1 MSEPSATSA
10 APLAFSA
17 DAKARIAGLLARYP
31 QDRKQAALIP
41 ALYVAQDEFG
51 WLKPEVMELVARE
64 LDVPLTAVLSTAMFY
79 TMLKKQPLGR
89 WHVQVCTNVSCY
101 LRGCDGLM
109 DVARQELGIGP
120 GETTSDGLFTLSAV
134 ECLAACG
141 MAPALQIGKKD
152 HFNVSTDQMRQMLQ
166 DLKADARAHAPA
178 LAAAPTP
185 LPSSG
190 HTAPTAGPHG

>member
-1 MSEPSATSA
+1 MSEARGTSA

-17 DAKARIAGLLARYP
+17 DAKARIATLLARYP
-31 QDRKQAALIP
+31 VDRKQAALIP

-51 WLKPEVMELVARE
+51 WLKPDVMELVARE
-64 LDVPLTAVLSTAMFY
+64 LEVPLTAVLSTAMFY

-109 DVARQELGIGP
+109 DVARAELGIGP

-141 MAPALQIGKKD
+141 MAPALQIDKKD
-152 HFNVSTDQMRQMLQ
+152 HFDVTPDQMRQLLR
-166 DLKADARAHAPA
+166 DLKAHAGAGP
-178 LAAAPTP
+178 AAA
-185 LPSSG
+185 
-190 HTAPTAGPHG
+190 AGGVHG